1 MKKTIVI
8 ANWKMNLKPADSL
21 QLAEEVAKQEQ
32 DWPAEVEVVVC
43 PTFDSLKDVALK
55 LSKTKIGL
63 GSQNCF
69 WEDEGAFTGEVS
81 PKVLKELGCRYAIV
95 GHSERRQYLGETDE
109 MVSKKVMAALRN
121 GLVPVICVGE
131 TFEERKEGRKDFVIM
146 EQTRKALKG
155 VKLLSDDHLI
165 VAYEPVW
172 VIGSGQAVLP
182 EEAEHA
188 NRVIKQTLLDSF
200 PLAMVDGQT
209 RIIYGGSVNPG
220 NVKGFTGQPTVD
232 GILVGGASLNSATFG
247 ELIKQT

>member
-131 TFEERKEGRKDFVIM
+131 TFEERKEGRKDF
-146 EQTRKALKG
+146 E
-155 VKLLSDDHLI
+155 
-165 VAYEPVW
+165 
-172 VIGSGQAVLP
+172 
-182 EEAEHA
+182 
-188 NRVIKQTLLDSF
+188 
-200 PLAMVDGQT
+200 
-209 RIIYGGSVNPG
+209 
-220 NVKGFTGQPTVD
+220 
-232 GILVGGASLNSATFG
+232 
-247 ELIKQT
+247 